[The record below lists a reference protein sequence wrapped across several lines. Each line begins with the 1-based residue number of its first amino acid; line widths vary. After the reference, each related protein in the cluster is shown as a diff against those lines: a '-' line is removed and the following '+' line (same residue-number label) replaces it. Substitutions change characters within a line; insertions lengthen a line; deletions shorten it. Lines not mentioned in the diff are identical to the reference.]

1 MSWELIFKDLTMKTK
16 RCRRLR
22 LFLIPALLPLIATA
36 TVAGP
41 PLICHSFDIGSA
53 KSLPWV
59 SHNWN
64 LSGTENYDTSKLVSD
79 TLTIL
84 SAEKAV
90 IVHMETLRRATLY
103 ARKDPA
109 AAKELLTRITMGTKS
124 ITQQSNESRALTYF
138 DTGYLAETYKQWL
151 GDSHNPA
158 TGLDGLALIKQAI
171 QLRGN
176 DPQMELAA
184 ALVTLS
190 GSGHASEHQAHAQKA
205 IAGAKTDPLLAR
217 NLASHFTGDQGQ
229 TIAEMLTKTTGA
241 EPKP

>member
-1 MSWELIFKDLTMKTK
+1 MNQEPIHKELPMKIKRSRLLQLFFVLALT
-16 RCRRLR
+16 
-22 LFLIPALLPLIATA
+22 LLTA
-36 TVAGP
+36 AAVLAGP

-64 LSGTENYDTSKLVSD
+64 LSGTETYDTSKLASD
-79 TLTIL
+79 TLAIL
-84 SAEKAV
+84 AADKTV

-103 ARKDPA
+103 VRKDPV
-109 AAKELLTRITMGTKS
+109 AAKELLTKITIGTKAA
-124 ITQQSNESRALTYF
+124 TEESNQSRALTYF
-138 DTGYLAETYKQWL
+138 DTGYLAEAYKQWL

-158 TGLDGLALIKQAI
+158 TGLDGHALIEEAI

-190 GSGHASEHQAHAQKA
+190 GPASEHQAHAQKA

-217 NLASHFTGDQGQ
+217 NLASHFIGDQGQ
-229 TIAEMLTKTTGA
+229 TIAEMLTKTTVA
-241 EPKP
+241 ERKP